1 MVRKFI
7 LTSAVIFF
15 NEGSSMQVAA
25 AVLVSI
31 FFLVLHVCYLPF
43 ANSSDNWLQGLALVG
58 LVFVYFIG
66 LLIQVSYP
74 LVIYRLSRLMC
85 TPLVA
90 GPDKHPR
97 GCFF

>member
-15 NEGSSMQVAA
+15 NEGSSLQVAT

-43 ANSSDNWLQGLALVG
+43 ADTSDNWLQGVALVG
-58 LVFVYFIG
+58 LVLVYFIG
-66 LLIQVSYP
+66 LLIKVSYP
-74 LVIYRLSRLMC
+74 LAVLSFVTLIC
-85 TPLVA
+85 TSA
-90 GPDKHPR
+90 GCRPR
-97 GCFF
+97 